1 MSAYRNQYIDINKWT
16 RPGIKN
22 NGVKKLVVHYTAN
35 PGAPA
40 ANHYRYF
47 GQTLPAQNRN
57 LSEKKQT
64 FASAHIFVDHTE
76 AICIIPLNEVAYH
89 ANDVQQIVNGQPYR
103 GVAALKPNANF
114 LSIGVELCIEKNGT
128 FHPDTIARAE
138 QVCAELCKKFKLDP
152 INDIV
157 RHYDITHKICP
168 APWVSRSQGFT
179 DFKNGVKARLGGV
192 VINKPTNNKSKTN
205 TDSNKGRFIKNTV
218 VSSDGLVLR
227 TQRSASSSMVLNL
240 PNGTVVKYQLGSTV
254 NGWGYVEYTNS
265 KGQTFHGYVNVSY
278 IKSDNELKS
287 GGKKKVTASKPKNT
301 QKSKFSLPAGTFK
314 VTSPLTRG
322 EAVKQIQTALAALHY
337 YPDKSAKNFGID
349 GAYGTKTAN
358 AVKRFQSMYGL
369 TADGIYGPKTKA
381 KLDALLK

>member
-47 GQTLPAQNRN
+47 GQTLPAQNRK

-64 FASAHIFVDHTE
+64 FASAHIFVDRTE

-287 GGKKKVTASKPKNT
+287 GGKKKATSSKPKST
-301 QKSKFSLPAGTFK
+301 QKSKFRLPAGIFK

-337 YPDKSAKNFGID
+337 YPDKNAKNFGID
-349 GAYGTKTAN
+349 GAYGSKTAN

-369 TADGIYGPKTKA
+369 SADGIYGSKTKA
-381 KLDALLK
+381 KLESLLK

>member
-64 FASAHIFVDHTE
+64 FASAHIFVDRTE

-287 GGKKKVTASKPKNT
+287 GGKKKATSSKPKST
-301 QKSKFSLPAGTFK
+301 QKSKFSLPPGVFK

-322 EAVKQIQTALAALHY
+322 EAVKRIQTALAALHY

-349 GAYGTKTAN
+349 GAYGPKTAN

-369 TADGIYGPKTKA
+369 TADGIFGTKTKA
-381 KLDALLK
+381 KLESLLK

>member
-64 FASAHIFVDHTE
+64 FASAHIFVDRTE

-114 LSIGVELCIEKNGT
+114 LSVGVELCIEKNGT

-138 QVCAELCKKFKLDP
+138 QVCAELCKMYKLDP

-179 DFKNGVKARLGGV
+179 DFKNGVKARLGRV

-287 GGKKKVTASKPKNT
+287 GHKKKATSSKPKST
-301 QKSKFSLPAGTFK
+301 QKSKFSLPAGAFK

-349 GAYGTKTAN
+349 GAYGAKTAN

-369 TADGIYGPKTKA
+369 TADGIYGPKTKQR
-381 KLDALLK
+381 LENLLK

>member
-1 MSAYRNQYIDINKWT
+1 MSSFRNQYIDINKWT

-22 NGVKKLVVHYTAN
+22 NGVKKLAVHYTAN
-35 PGAPA
+35 PGASA

-64 FASAHIFVDHTE
+64 FASAHIFVDRIE

-89 ANDVQQIVNGQPYR
+89 ANDVQQFVNGQPYR

-114 LSIGVELCIEKNGT
+114 LSIGVELCIEKDGT

-138 QVCAELCKKFKLDP
+138 QVCAELCKMYKLDP

-179 DFKNGVKARLGGV
+179 DFKARVNKRMAGTV
-192 VINKPTNNKSKTN
+192 VTVPVVSNSAVTH
-205 TDSNKGRFIKNTV
+205 TDTGRFIKNTV
-218 VSSDGLVLR
+218 VAKDGLVLR
-227 TQRSASSSMVLNL
+227 TQRSAGSSMVLTL
-240 PNGTVVKYQLGSTV
+240 PNGTIVKYQLGSTV
-254 NGWGYVEYTNS
+254 KGWGYIEYTNS

-287 GGKKKVTASKPKNT
+287 SGKKKAAVKSKTSNKPK
-301 QKSKFSLPAGTFK
+301 FPLPDGVFK
-314 VTSPLTRG
+314 VTNPLTRG
-322 EAVKQIQTALAALHY
+322 AAVKQIQSALAALY
-337 YPDKSAKNFGID
+337 FYPDKGAPNNGID
-349 GAYGTKTAN
+349 SVYGPKTAN
-358 AVKRFQSMYGL
+358 AVKRFQLMNGL
-369 TADGIYGPKTKA
+369 TSDGIYGQETRHKI
-381 KLDALLK
+381 LHLLR

>member
-64 FASAHIFVDHTE
+64 FASAHIFVDRTE

-89 ANDVQQIVNGQPYR
+89 ANDVQQFVNGQPYR

-138 QVCAELCKKFKLDP
+138 QVCAELCKMYKLNP

-287 GGKKKVTASKPKNT
+287 GGKKKVKASKPKTT
-301 QKSKFSLPAGTFK
+301 QKSKFSLPAGIFK
-314 VTSPLTRG
+314 VTNPLTRG
-322 EAVKQIQTALAALHY
+322 ESVKQIQTALAALHY
-337 YPDKSAKNFGID
+337 YPDKNAKNFGID
-349 GAYGTKTAN
+349 GAYGPKTAN
-358 AVKRFQSMYGL
+358 AVKRFQVMNSL
-369 TADGIYGPKTKA
+369 TPDGIYGPKTRVKIES
-381 KLDALLK
+381 LLK